1 MKTLSPPQLPQG
13 FTCLGKLVGLKTE
26 GKDLAVVASDVPAA
40 AAAVFTKNRF
50 PGAPIIVGREHV
62 ANGRLQAIV
71 ANSKVSNVA
80 TGAKGVA
87 NARKMCQLAAKELGN
102 DEQDVLVSSTGV
114 IGKQLPMDKI
124 ATGLVGFAN
133 ELGTDPMEAARA
145 IMTTD
150 THPKCVCLKVGK
162 ATLTG
167 IAKGAGMIEPN
178 MATMLCY
185 LMTDAKLTAAQLRRM
200 LKPAVDDSLNML
212 SVDTDTSTSDTVA
225 ILANG
230 LAGPV
235 SATAFEKALREC
247 LLALTKMLASDGE
260 GATKYLEI
268 AVRGAKTKPE
278 ARTLAKSVVNSPLI
292 KTMAFGADPNVGRI
306 VAALGKCTDI
316 PLDPMNVVVRIGK
329 LVVFRKGR
337 RVEFDEPKARELLSA
352 KEILIDC
359 HVGRGR
365 AEATAYGCDLTHG
378 YIDENAAYYS
388 S

>member
-1 MKTLSPPQLPQG
+1 MKTLSPPQLPKG

-26 GKDLAVVASDVPAA
+26 GKDLAVIASEVPAA
-40 AAAVFTKNRF
+40 AGAMFTKNRF

-71 ANSKVSNVA
+71 ANSKISNVA

-87 NARKMCQLAAKELGN
+87 NARKMCKLAAKELGIG
-102 DEQDVLVSSTGV
+102 EQDVLVSSTGV

-124 ATGLVGFAN
+124 AGGLAGFAS

-150 THPKCVCLKVGK
+150 THPKCVCVKVGN

-200 LKPAVDDSLNML
+200 LKATVDDSLNML

-235 SATAFEKALREC
+235 SVAAFEKALREC
-247 LLALTKMLASDGE
+247 LLTLTKMLASDGE
-260 GATKYLEI
+260 GATKFLEV
-268 AVRGAKTKPE
+268 AVRAAKTKAE

-306 VAALGKCTDI
+306 VAALGKCTDV
-316 PLDPMNVVVRIGK
+316 PLDPMKVVVRIGK
-329 LVVFRKGR
+329 LVVFRKGH
-337 RVEFDEPKARELLSA
+337 RVEFDEAEARTLLA
-352 KEILIDC
+352 ANEILIDC
-359 HVGRGR
+359 HIGRGK
-365 AEATAYGCDLTHG
+365 AEATVYGCDLTHG